1 MKHVHLPNQIWNAH
15 SLYTSKLSS
24 EFADIK
30 RYLLK
35 YKTEFVVIDL
45 NGDWYD
51 MNSSL
56 WDTLKTEL
64 ST

>member
-1 MKHVHLPNQIWNAH
+1 MKHVQLTNQIWNAH

-30 RYLLK
+30 RYLSK

-45 NGDWYD
+45 NGGWYD

-56 WDTLKTEL
+56 WQTLKNEL